1 MQRSPGRHLPIR
13 HVLMAMCG
21 LALASSAG
29 LAGDAEETD
38 AARAFPKAV
47 PARVTVATLGKPV
60 LVSRAD
66 VESPLGRV
74 RSFQLDASSN
84 TGEKKRHGAHHG
96 AQKSTIT
103 MGLSLT
109 VLSKLSFVR
118 LTVVINRFLSGYR
131 AKAMYKNKSSSLLV
145 ESRAGAGTDSRSRSR
160 MVEILQW

>member
-1 MQRSPGRHLPIR
+1 MIFSRRIMSVGMDRIPN
-13 HVLMAMCG
+13 
-21 LALASSAG
+21 
-29 LAGDAEETD
+29 D
-38 AARAFPKAV
+38 
-47 PARVTVATLGKPV
+47 PARSGSSSVFTFANTTSGCW
-60 LVSRAD
+60 
-66 VESPLGRV
+66 
-74 RSFQLDASSN
+74 LDASSN

-145 ESRAGAGTDSRSRSR
+145 ESRGGAGTDSRSRSR